1 MAGFWPFSRDLK
13 KVREGE
19 GVGHAEWLGTKCVC
33 RGDNRGGNGSRAH
46 SALDVEHRCE
56 VVTEVTTFV
65 NRHELALRGTE
76 KTWRSYNSS

>member
-1 MAGFWPFSRDLK
+1 MRVLASAVWM
-13 KVREGE
+13 
-19 GVGHAEWLGTKCVC
+19 GTKCVC
-33 RGDNRGGNGSRAH
+33 RGDNGGGNGSRAH

-76 KTWRSYNSS
+76 RTWRSYNSS